1 MTVPLS
7 ESLPGSSD
15 MHIVIPKGT
24 ILAIPVNVLQT
35 DAEIWGPDAD
45 IFRPERWIER
55 KKTGGRGSREL
66 LTFSEG
72 WVTLI

>member
-7 ESLPGSSD
+7 EPLPGSSD

-45 IFRPERWIER
+45 IFRPERWMER
-55 KKTGGRGSREL
+55 KKTGAWGGREL

-72 WVTLI
+72 CVTLT